1 MRHTYYDM
9 KGNEH
14 TIEIPDEY
22 IESKRQQAILKASAA
37 NLYLLEHGIE
47 YDAAYR
53 PDTDKK
59 ENEVSEK
66 RLIMNYIADA
76 LGELTMTIGDWED
89 SPHGIEVGDE
99 GKIRFILN
107 SKTYEMSMVCKR
119 KRKPK
124 AK

>member
-59 ENEVSEK
+59 EKKVSEK
-66 RLIMNYIADA
+66 RLIMNSIADA

-89 SPHGIEVGDE
+89 SPHGIEVGD
-99 GKIRFILN
+99 GKIQFILN
-107 SKTYEMSMVCKR
+107 SKTYEISMVCKR
-119 KRKPK
+119 KPK

>member
-14 TIEIPDEY
+14 TMEIPDEY
-22 IESKRQQAILKASAA
+22 IESKRRQAILKASAA

-59 ENEVSEK
+59 EKKVSEK
-66 RLIMNYIADA
+66 KLIVNSIADA
-76 LGELTMTIGDWED
+76 LGKLTITIDDREDVPHDIEAGDD
-89 SPHGIEVGDE
+89 GRIG
-99 GKIRFILN
+99 FTLN

-119 KRKPK
+119 KPK

>member
-9 KGNEH
+9 NGNEH

-53 PDTDKK
+53 PKEKK
-59 ENEVSEK
+59 VSEK
-66 RLIMNYIADA
+66 RLIMNSIADA
-76 LGELTMTIGDWED
+76 LGELTMTTSDWED
-89 SPHGIEVGDE
+89 SPHGIEVGDD
-99 GKIRFILN
+99 KIRFILN

-119 KRKPK
+119 KPK

>member
-14 TIEIPDEY
+14 TIEIPDKY

-59 ENEVSEK
+59 ENKMSEK
-66 RLIMNYIADA
+66 RLIMNSIVDA

-89 SPHGIEVGDE
+89 SPHGIEIGDD

-119 KRKPK
+119 KLK

>member
-22 IESKRQQAILKASAA
+22 IESKRQQAILQGSAA
-37 NLYLLEHGIE
+37 NLYLMEHGIE
-47 YDAAYR
+47 YNAAYR

-59 ENEVSEK
+59 EKKVSEK
-66 RLIMNYIADA
+66 RQIMNSIADA
-76 LGELTMTIGDWED
+76 LGELTMTIGDWEG
-89 SPHGIEVGDE
+89 SPHGIEVDDD
-99 GKIRFILN
+99 GKMRFILN

-119 KRKPK
+119 KPK

>member
-9 KGNEH
+9 NGNEH
-14 TIEIPDEY
+14 TIEVPDEY
-22 IESKRQQAILKASAA
+22 IESKKQQAILKASAA

-59 ENEVSEK
+59 ERKVSEK
-66 RLIMNYIADA
+66 RLIMNSIADA

-89 SPHGIEVGDE
+89 VPHGIEVGDD

-107 SKTYEMSMVCKR
+107 SKAYEMSMVCKR
-119 KRKPK
+119 KPK

>member
-14 TIEIPDEY
+14 TIEIPDKY

-59 ENEVSEK
+59 ENKVSER
-66 RLIMNYIADA
+66 RLIMNSIADA
-76 LGELTMTIGDWED
+76 LRELTMTIGDWED
-89 SPHGIEVGDE
+89 SPHGIEVGDD

-119 KRKPK
+119 KTK

>member
-1 MRHTYYDM
+1 MRHAYYDM

-22 IESKRQQAILKASAA
+22 IESKRQQAILQGSAA
-37 NLYLLEHGIE
+37 NLYLMEHGIE

-59 ENEVSEK
+59 ENKVSDK
-66 RLIMNYIADA
+66 RLIMNSIADA
-76 LGELTMTIGDWED
+76 LGELTMTTSDWED
-89 SPHGIEVGDE
+89 SPHGIEVGDN
-99 GKIRFILN
+99 GKIQFILN

-119 KRKPK
+119 KPK

>member
-22 IESKRQQAILKASAA
+22 IESKRQQAILQASAA

-59 ENEVSEK
+59 EKKVSEK

-76 LGELTMTIGDWED
+76 MGELTMTIGDWEG
-89 SPHGIEVGDE
+89 SPHGIEVDDD
-99 GKIRFILN
+99 GKMRFILN

-119 KRKPK
+119 KPK

>member
-47 YDAAYR
+47 
-53 PDTDKK
+53 
-59 ENEVSEK
+59 
-66 RLIMNYIADA
+66 
-76 LGELTMTIGDWED
+76 
-89 SPHGIEVGDE
+89 VGND

-119 KRKPK
+119 KPK

>member
-9 KGNEH
+9 TGNEH

-59 ENEVSEK
+59 EKKVSEK
-66 RLIMNYIADA
+66 QLIINFIADA
-76 LGELTMTIGDWED
+76 LGELTMTTSDWED
-89 SPHGIEVGDE
+89 SPHGIEVGDD

-119 KRKPK
+119 KPK

>member
-59 ENEVSEK
+59 EKKVSEK
-66 RLIMNYIADA
+66 RLIMNSIADA
-76 LGELTMTIGDWED
+76 LGELTMTIGDREED
-89 SPHGIEVGDE
+89 SPHGIEVGDD

-119 KRKPK
+119 KPK

>member
-59 ENEVSEK
+59 ENKVSEK

-89 SPHGIEVGDE
+89 SPHGIDAGDD

-119 KRKPK
+119 KLK

>member
-1 MRHTYYDM
+1 M

-37 NLYLLEHGIE
+37 NLYLIENGIE

-53 PDTDKK
+53 PETDKK
-59 ENEVSEK
+59 EKKVSEK
-66 RLIMNYIADA
+66 RLIMNSIADA
-76 LGELTMTIGDWED
+76 LGDITMTIGDWED
-89 SPHGIEVGDE
+89 APHGIEIGDD

-107 SKTYEMSMVCKR
+107 SKTYELSMVCKR
-119 KRKPK
+119 KPK
-124 AK
+124 KK

>member
-9 KGNEH
+9 KDNEH

-59 ENEVSEK
+59 EKKVSEK
-66 RLIMNYIADA
+66 QLIMNSIADA
-76 LGELTMTIGDWED
+76 LGELTMTTSDWED
-89 SPHGIEVGDE
+89 SPHGIEVGDD

-107 SKTYEMSMVCKR
+107 SKTYEISMVCKR
-119 KRKPK
+119 KPK

>member
-9 KGNEH
+9 KSNEH

-59 ENEVSEK
+59 ENKVSEK
-66 RLIMNYIADA
+66 RLIMNSIADA

-89 SPHGIEVGDE
+89 APHGIEICDD
-99 GKIRFILN
+99 GKI
-107 SKTYEMSMVCKR
+107 
-119 KRKPK
+119 
-124 AK
+124 

>member
-14 TIEIPDEY
+14 TMEIPDEY

-59 ENEVSEK
+59 EKKVSEK
-66 RLIMNYIADA
+66 RLIMNFIADA

-89 SPHGIEVGDE
+89 SPHDIEVGDD

-119 KRKPK
+119 KLK

>member
-37 NLYLLEHGIE
+37 NLYLLEHSIE

-53 PDTDKK
+53 LIRT
-59 ENEVSEK
+59 K
-66 RLIMNYIADA
+66 R
-76 LGELTMTIGDWED
+76 
-89 SPHGIEVGDE
+89 
-99 GKIRFILN
+99 R
-107 SKTYEMSMVCKR
+107 R
-119 KRKPK
+119 KCLKSD
-124 AK
+124 

>member
-9 KGNEH
+9 KDNEH

-59 ENEVSEK
+59 EKKVSEK
-66 RLIMNYIADA
+66 RLIMNSIADA

-89 SPHGIEVGDE
+89 SPHGIEVGDDD
-99 GKIRFILN
+99 KIRFILN

-119 KRKPK
+119 KSK

>member
-22 IESKRQQAILKASAA
+22 IESKRRQAILKASAA
-37 NLYLLEHGIE
+37 NFYLLEHGIE

-59 ENEVSEK
+59 EKKVSEK
-66 RLIMNYIADA
+66 RLIMDSIADA

-89 SPHGIEVGDE
+89 SPHDIEVGDD

-107 SKTYEMSMVCKR
+107 SKTYELSMVCKR
-119 KRKPK
+119 KPK

>member
-9 KGNEH
+9 DGIEH

-22 IESKRQQAILKASAA
+22 IESKRQQAILQASAA
-37 NLYLLEHGIE
+37 NLYLMEHGIE

-59 ENEVSEK
+59 EKKVSEK
-66 RLIMNYIADA
+66 RLIMNYIAYA
-76 LGELTMTIGDWED
+76 MGELTMTIGDWED
-89 SPHGIEVGDE
+89 SPHGIEVGDD

-107 SKTYEMSMVCKR
+107 SKTYELAIVC

>member
-1 MRHTYYDM
+1 MWHTYYDM
-9 KGNEH
+9 KGNERS
-14 TIEIPDEY
+14 IEIPDEY

-59 ENEVSEK
+59 EKKVSEK
-66 RLIMNYIADA
+66 RLIMNSIADA
-76 LGELTMTIGDWED
+76 LGELTMTTSDWED
-89 SPHGIEVGDE
+89 SPHDIEVGDD
-99 GKIRFILN
+99 GKIRFILS

-119 KRKPK
+119 KPK
-124 AK
+124 KK

>member
-9 KGNEH
+9 IGIEH

-37 NLYLLEHGIE
+37 NLNKQEHGIE

-59 ENEVSEK
+59 EKKVSEK
-66 RLIMNYIADA
+66 QLIMNSIADA
-76 LGELTMTIGDWED
+76 LGELTMTTSDWED
-89 SPHGIEVGDE
+89 SPLGIFFFFF

-107 SKTYEMSMVCKR
+107 SKTYDMSMVCKR
-119 KRKPK
+119 KPK

>member
-53 PDTDKK
+53 PDTGKK
-59 ENEVSEK
+59 ENKVSEK

-89 SPHGIEVGDE
+89 SPHGIEVGDD

-119 KRKPK
+119 KPR

>member
-1 MRHTYYDM
+1 M

-53 PDTDKK
+53 PDIDKK
-59 ENEVSEK
+59 EKKVSEK
-66 RLIMNYIADA
+66 QLIMNSIADA

-89 SPHGIEVGDE
+89 SPHGIEVGDDD
-99 GKIRFILN
+99 KIRFILN

-119 KRKPK
+119 KPK
-124 AK
+124 VK

>member
-47 YDAAYR
+47 CDAAYR

-59 ENEVSEK
+59 ENKVSEK
-66 RLIMNYIADA
+66 RLIMNYIAYA

-89 SPHGIEVGDE
+89 SPHGIEIGDD

-119 KRKPK
+119 KPK

>member
-59 ENEVSEK
+59 EKKVSEK
-66 RLIMNYIADA
+66 RLIMNSIADA
-76 LGELTMTIGDWED
+76 LGELTMTTSDWED
-89 SPHGIEVGDE
+89 SPHGIEVGDD

-107 SKTYEMSMVCKR
+107 SKTYEMFMVCKR
-119 KRKPK
+119 KPK
-124 AK
+124 TK

>member
-37 NLYLLEHGIE
+37 NLYLIENGIE

-59 ENEVSEK
+59 EKKVSEK
-66 RLIMNYIADA
+66 RLIINSIADA
-76 LGELTMTIGDWED
+76 LGELTMTIGDW
-89 SPHGIEVGDE
+89 
-99 GKIRFILN
+99 
-107 SKTYEMSMVCKR
+107 
-119 KRKPK
+119 
-124 AK
+124 

>member
-1 MRHTYYDM
+1 MRLTYYVM

-14 TIEIPDEY
+14 TVDIPDEY

-37 NLYLLEHGIE
+37 NLYLIENGIE

-59 ENEVSEK
+59 EKKVSEK
-66 RLIMNYIADA
+66 RLIMNSIADA

-89 SPHGIEVGDE
+89 APHGIEVRDDGN
-99 GKIRFILN
+99 IRSILTP
-107 SKTYEMSMVCKR
+107 KTYELSMVCKR
-119 KRKPK
+119 KPK
-124 AK
+124 KK

>member
-22 IESKRQQAILKASAA
+22 IESKGQQAILKASAA

-59 ENEVSEK
+59 EKKVSEK
-66 RLIMNYIADA
+66 RLIMNSIADT

-89 SPHGIEVGDE
+89 SPHGIEDGDDD
-99 GKIRFILN
+99 KIQFILN

-119 KRKPK
+119 KPK

>member
-59 ENEVSEK
+59 ENKVSEK
-66 RLIMNYIADA
+66 RLIMNYIAYA

-89 SPHGIEVGDE
+89 SPHGIEIGDD

-119 KRKPK
+119 KSK

>member
-22 IESKRQQAILKASAA
+22 VESKRQQAILQASAA

-59 ENEVSEK
+59 EKKVPEK

-76 LGELTMTIGDWED
+76 MGELTMTIGDWED
-89 SPHGIEVGDE
+89 SPHGIEVGDD

-119 KRKPK
+119 KLKK
-124 AK
+124 K

>member
-1 MRHTYYDM
+1 MRHTYYD
-9 KGNEH
+9 KQGNEH

-22 IESKRQQAILKASAA
+22 IKSKRQQAILKASAA

-53 PDTDKK
+53 HDTDKK
-59 ENEVSEK
+59 EKKVSEK
-66 RLIMNYIADA
+66 RLIMNSIADA
-76 LGELTMTIGDWED
+76 LGELTMTISDWED
-89 SPHGIEVGDE
+89 APHGIEVGDD

-119 KRKPK
+119 KPK